1 MTAGEYNDTKE
12 HVFHIFFNLGLKPK
26 TWQGRR
32 YCKGR
37 LVPLTPAIRSSPVF
51 FFLHVNG
58 ATVKEW
64 TKNSAKLKSTSVL
77 GIHRDLMNHKAPRFL
92 SLQNEASL
100 RFYFLWPGIR

>member
-12 HVFHIFFNLGLKPK
+12 HVFHIFFNLDLKPK

-51 FFLHVNG
+51 FLPPCEWSYSERMD
-58 ATVKEW
+58 KEFRQAE
-64 TKNSAKLKSTSVL
+64 K
-77 GIHRDLMNHKAPRFL
+77 HRRSRYTQGSYEPQSSQIPFPSK
-92 SLQNEASL
+92 
-100 RFYFLWPGIR
+100 